1 MLSSSI
7 GRLRLIGWIEGTS
20 YLLLVGVAM
29 PLKYLAGQP
38 MAVKITGWIHGI
50 LFMLF
55 CLILLQTMIDRSW
68 SLLRGIRYFIASLV
82 PVGTFYVDG
91 ELKAEQEAA
100 AGTGDEA
107 DSAS

>member
-38 MAVKITGWIHGI
+38 MAVKITGWIHGL

-55 CLILLQTMIDRSW
+55 CLILLQTMI
-68 SLLRGIRYFIASLV
+68 
-82 PVGTFYVDG
+82 
-91 ELKAEQEAA
+91 
-100 AGTGDEA
+100 
-107 DSAS
+107 